1 MPVEGSWVA
10 LPAASAEV
18 TAADSEPG
26 EVGDVPVDGVAPWLP
41 PPPPAPPPELV
52 PCTVTVPFM
61 NG

>member
-26 EVGDVPVDGVAPWLP
+26 AVGDAPVGGVA
-41 PPPPAPPPELV
+41 A
-52 PCTVTVPFM
+52 
-61 NG
+61 